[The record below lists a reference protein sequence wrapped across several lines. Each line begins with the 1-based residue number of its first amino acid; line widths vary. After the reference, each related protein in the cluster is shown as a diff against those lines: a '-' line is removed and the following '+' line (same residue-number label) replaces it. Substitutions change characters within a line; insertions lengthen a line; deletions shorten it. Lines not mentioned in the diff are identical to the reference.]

1 MILLVG
7 LFAALMII
15 GTPVGVAL
23 LGSSVCYFVVHGYS
37 IQQAFQAFTSAISN
51 SFTLIAVPFFIL
63 AANIMNNGGITRKIF
78 NFCNAVVG
86 WIPGGLGHANIL
98 SSVVFAGMSGAAIAD
113 AGGLGAIELQAMKEQ
128 GYDEDFS
135 LAITGASSILGPIIP
150 PSVPAILFGVAGSV
164 SIGKLFMGGIIP
176 GILMAVSMGILVSI
190 QSIRRHYPRAPFP
203 TLKSL
208 WHYFSQAFFSLMCP
222 VIIIGCIMLFWP
234 IYQSIKR
241 FFQTRREHDSTKE
254 A

>member
-135 LAITGASSILGPIIP
+135 LAITGASSILGPIDRK
-150 PSVPAILFGVAGSV
+150 SVV
-164 SIGKLFMGGIIP
+164 
-176 GILMAVSMGILVSI
+176 
-190 QSIRRHYPRAPFP
+190 
-203 TLKSL
+203 
-208 WHYFSQAFFSLMCP
+208 
-222 VIIIGCIMLFWP
+222 
-234 IYQSIKR
+234 
-241 FFQTRREHDSTKE
+241 
-254 A
+254 